1 MDVKIGSWLFPKP
14 RFMFLSHNFSI
25 MLIHRINWMSEET
38 KLQSLVQI
46 NDRFITKSPPALTRL
61 DKKVHVSV
69 RVLVELVRKLQNK
82 R

>member
-1 MDVKIGSWLFPKP
+1 
-14 RFMFLSHNFSI
+14 
-25 MLIHRINWMSEET
+25 MSEET
-38 KLQSLVQI
+38 KFQSLVQI

-82 R
+82 RWFLIVIKLQPFWSAYTFFRFFLQNKLIRTS